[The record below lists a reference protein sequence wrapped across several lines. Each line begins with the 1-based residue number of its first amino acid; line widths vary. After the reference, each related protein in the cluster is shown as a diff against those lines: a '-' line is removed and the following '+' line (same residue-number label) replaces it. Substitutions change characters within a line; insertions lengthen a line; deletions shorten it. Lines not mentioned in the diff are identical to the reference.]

1 MIGAI
6 VWVEHGEPEVKH
18 RRHAGSR
25 LVKAVLDGYGGVRLD
40 LNNTGLAVLWRLIR
54 IVLARGYRSEPAYHA
69 SVAANRTHIRRD
81 TECGAEYRRCYLC
94 HEPRLAN
101 RSLTRQA

>member
-18 RRHAGSR
+18 RRHAGFGSR

-40 LNNTGLAVLWRLIR
+40 LNNTGLACFMAVDLDRPHAR
-54 IVLARGYRSEPAYHA
+54 IEE
-69 SVAANRTHIRRD
+69 RTGISRK
-81 TECGAEYRRCYLC
+81 CGSKP
-94 HEPRLAN
+94 H
-101 RSLTRQA
+101 SHSTRH